1 METRKTF
8 VRVVTIAA
16 FILSY
21 ILSIIVIIQI
31 LRILFG
37 GSWSVEDVILAL
49 MAVNIAVTFSVVGF
63 RPFLGYGHA
72 LSFAKSPCADHR
84 TVRERWG
91 TRMSRLSRDRR
102 PARGLAVFSRLGP
115 PSCHRSRV
123 VSTAACRLPWCIP
136 VTIRQGRLDDSGE

>member
-21 ILSIIVIIQI
+21 ILAIIVIIQI

-49 MAVNIAVTFSVVGF
+49 LILNLTLTFG
-63 RPFLGYGHA
+63 
-72 LSFAKSPCADHR
+72 
-84 TVRERWG
+84 
-91 TRMSRLSRDRR
+91 MSYRLSNKIAIVDRKLHGHIEWH
-102 PARGLAVFSRLGP
+102 RGTDGSR
-115 PSCHRSRV
+115 
-123 VSTAACRLPWCIP
+123 
-136 VTIRQGRLDDSGE
+136 